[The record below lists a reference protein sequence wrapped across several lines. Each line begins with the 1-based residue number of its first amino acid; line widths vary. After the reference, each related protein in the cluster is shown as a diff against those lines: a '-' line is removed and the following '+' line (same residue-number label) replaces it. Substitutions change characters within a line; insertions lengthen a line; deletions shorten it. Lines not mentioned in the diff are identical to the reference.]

1 MLMEGE
7 MMTKARHE
15 VERLMRKVSRE
26 RTRVLRELLEKV
38 VALEVGQELYQ
49 NFLSSLPT
57 TRELEEIVNGIDPD
71 TGYTVHETINGYR
84 FIRTR

>member
-7 MMTKARHE
+7 MKTMARHE

-26 RTRVLRELLEKV
+26 RVRVLRELLEKV

-49 NFLSSLPT
+49 CFLSALPN
-57 TRELEEIVNGIDPD
+57 TRELQEMLNGIDPD
-71 TGYTVHETINGYR
+71 IDYTVHETINGYR